1 MSASVRTPW
10 AHRTD
15 AGRATDSVEDV
26 EPPSSPSVP
35 AGTDDE
41 VRAAALGRAR
51 RRATGLLVAVGVG
64 FLLAQALLPDGGW
77 AGFVVAALEAGLV
90 GGLADWF
97 AVVALFRHPLG
108 VPIPHTAVIP
118 RSKDGL
124 GQNLGGFVRDN
135 FLGGERVAERLADPE
150 RLGRLGAWLS
160 RPANA
165 DRVAVELLR
174 VAATVAA
181 AVDRDALVPQV
192 AAGARRRLRQLP
204 VSRLA
209 GASLESSVRRHAHV
223 TLVTAVLEGTLSTI
237 RDNRAVLRRRLGEQ
251 SPSWVPPM
259 VDDLVFDRA
268 HAVASTFLAQV
279 AADPDHE
286 LRAALDAQLLQIT
299 EQMQHD
305 EGVAARVGDA
315 VQEAVDQQ
323 LVERWVDAAWTEVRN
338 ALDHAGDPTHA
349 DGSLRAMV
357 REALVGLGGRL
368 APGADL
374 HDRTLTLLAA
384 VAPHVAHVGQ
394 REVAGLVEATVAGW
408 DAEDTSRRLELW
420 LGRDLQF
427 VRVNGTVVGALVGV
441 VLHAVTLVL

>member
-1 MSASVRTPW
+1 MVSDTPTVPVR
-10 AHRTD
+10 AD
-15 AGRATDSVEDV
+15 SGDSVALVDTPNTPSV
-26 EPPSSPSVP
+26 EP
-35 AGTDDE
+35 GTDDA
-41 VRAAALGRAR
+41 VRAAALRRAR
-51 RRATGLLVAVGVG
+51 RRATGLLVVVGVG
-64 FLLAQALLPDGGW
+64 FLVAQRVLPDEGA
-77 AGFVVAALEAGLV
+77 AGFLVAALEAGLV

-108 VPIPHTAVIP
+108 IPIPHTAVIP

-135 FLGGERVAERLADPE
+135 FLGDERVAERLADPE
-150 RLGRLGAWLS
+150 RLGRLGGWLA

-165 DRVAVELLR
+165 DRIAVELLR

-181 AVDRDALVPQV
+181 AVDREALVPQV

-209 GASLESSVRRHAHV
+209 GASLESSVRRDAHV
-223 TLVTAVLEGTLSTI
+223 ALVTAVLEGTLATI

-251 SPSWVPPM
+251 SPSWVPPV
-259 VDDLVFDRA
+259 VDDLVFERA

-279 AADPDHE
+279 AADPEHE
-286 LRAALDAQLLQIT
+286 LRAALDDQLLRIT

-305 EGVAARVGDA
+305 EEVADRVADA
-315 VQEAVDQQ
+315 VQEAVDQA
-323 LVERWVDAAWTEVRN
+323 LVERWVDAAWDEVRSV
-338 ALDHAGDPTHA
+338 LDHAGDPEHG
-349 DGSLRAMV
+349 DGSLRALV
-357 REALVGLGGRL
+357 RDALVGLGGRL

-374 HDRTLTLLAA
+374 HERTLTLLAA

-441 VLHAVTLVL
+441 VLHAVTGVL